1 MKYFGTDGFR
11 GRVNDVLRLEHA
23 IKIGEYLGHYYKG
36 VNPNAKIV
44 IGKDTRKSSYMFEYA
59 LSAGIVSMGADVY
72 LMHVTTTP
80 CVSYITKK
88 NGFDCGIMITASH
101 NPFHD
106 NGIKIIDSNGDK
118 MKDDFLQEVEDYID
132 GKITVDCP
140 LDTGKCYD
148 YLFGRNEYVKH
159 LIDIPTE
166 SFKGYKIGLDCANG
180 ASFSVASNI
189 FNLLGADVFV
199 INNQP
204 DGENI
209 NVKCGS
215 TCPEILQDYVVKN
228 GLDVG
233 FAFDGDADRCMMVDE
248 QGKLVDGDG
257 IIYVISKYLKL
268 HSKLNKDTVVATVM
282 SNIGLTKSLK
292 LQGINIVQ
300 TDVGDKYVAEAMFDN
315 GYAVGGEQS
324 GHIIL
329 GDYATTGDGILTA
342 LMLTN
347 ILVSSKA
354 VASSLTAGLEIFPQQ
369 LVNVSVP
376 DKDAVMKDEELL
388 KSLDECNKELD
399 GSGRVLLRKSGTEP
413 LIRIMVEAETE
424 EKCAEII
431 DKYKKY
437 VEEHFVS

>member
-1 MKYFGTDGFR
+1 
-11 GRVNDVLRLEHA
+11 
-23 IKIGEYLGHYYKG
+23 
-36 VNPNAKIV
+36 
-44 IGKDTRKSSYMFEYA
+44 
-59 LSAGIVSMGADVY
+59 
-72 LMHVTTTP
+72 
-80 CVSYITKK
+80 
-88 NGFDCGIMITASH
+88 
-101 NPFHD
+101 
-106 NGIKIIDSNGDK
+106 
-118 MKDDFLQEVEDYID
+118 
-132 GKITVDCP
+132 
-140 LDTGKCYD
+140 
-148 YLFGRNEYVKH
+148 
-159 LIDIPTE
+159 
-166 SFKGYKIGLDCANG
+166 
-180 ASFSVASNI
+180 
-189 FNLLGADVFV
+189 
-199 INNQP
+199 
-204 DGENI
+204 
-209 NVKCGS
+209 
-215 TCPEILQDYVVKN
+215 
-228 GLDVG
+228 
-233 FAFDGDADRCMMVDE
+233 
-248 QGKLVDGDG
+248 
-257 IIYVISKYLKL
+257 
-268 HSKLNKDTVVATVM
+268 M

-315 GYAVGGEQS
+315 GYVVGGEQS

-388 KSLDECNKELD
+388 KSIDECNKELD